1 MLVSMSKINKYYN
14 GNQVLNNINLSID
27 ENDRIGLIGING
39 CGKTTLLKIL
49 TGKELPDKLVDD
61 EGIISYSGKT
71 TIGYLEQINDLEN
84 ENTVITEMKNVFSS
98 LFDTLNRM
106 KELEKLMSEKNDLFH
121 KLSDEYA
128 KLSSYFEANDGY
140 NINVKIK
147 TILNGL
153 GFDENKFER
162 KITSF
167 SGGEKTR
174 LSIAKLLLENPNL
187 LILDEPT
194 NHLDFKTVLWLEDYL
209 KDYKGALLIVSHD
222 RYFLDKIV
230 TNICEIERGEIT
242 RYKGNYSKYLI
253 LKEES
258 VNRQQKEYELQQKEI
273 AKMEEYVAKN
283 LVRASTSKSAKSRV
297 KALEKMDRIEKPILK
312 NKNSIIDFNYT
323 IEPHSE
329 ILKVKNIDIS
339 VGIGENKKILKDNI
353 SFEIRRGDKIAI
365 IGENGI
371 GKSTLL
377 KIIQNKHPF
386 NGRLS
391 WGGNVKISYFEQE
404 SANLNPDNTL
414 MEEIHSRYSLMT
426 DLEIRSLLGKVR
438 LTGENVFKKISVVSG
453 GERAKLCFALMM
465 LERGNVLILDE
476 PTNHLD
482 LATKEILE
490 EALINYTGTI
500 IYVSHDR
507 YLLNKLSTK
516 IMEITKEDLE
526 IFDGNFDYYIQIQK
540 QREQQLQE
548 KIDEIKQQKV
558 KEQLQEKNTKVYKSK
573 EQRNKEAQKRT
584 QIKNLEMEIE
594 SLQSKLDELQVEITK
609 ENVYSDYN
617 LMNDFCLEIDNIKN
631 KINEK
636 FDEWAILSDE

>member
-1 MLVSMSKINKYYN
+1 M
-14 GNQVLNNINLSID
+14 
-27 ENDRIGLIGING
+27 
-39 CGKTTLLKIL
+39 
-49 TGKELPDKLVDD
+49 
-61 EGIISYSGKT
+61 
-71 TIGYLEQINDLEN
+71 
-84 ENTVITEMKNVFSS
+84 
-98 LFDTLNRM
+98 
-106 KELEKLMSEKNDLFH
+106 
-121 KLSDEYA
+121 
-128 KLSSYFEANDGY
+128 
-140 NINVKIK
+140 
-147 TILNGL
+147 
-153 GFDENKFER
+153 
-162 KITSF
+162 
-167 SGGEKTR
+167 
-174 LSIAKLLLENPNL
+174 
-187 LILDEPT
+187 
-194 NHLDFKTVLWLEDYL
+194 
-209 KDYKGALLIVSHD
+209 
-222 RYFLDKIV
+222 
-230 TNICEIERGEIT
+230 
-242 RYKGNYSKYLI
+242 
-253 LKEES
+253 
-258 VNRQQKEYELQQKEI
+258 
-273 AKMEEYVAKN
+273 AKN

-353 SFEIRRGDKIAI
+353 SFEIRRGDKVAI

-414 MEEIHSRYSLMT
+414 MEEIHSRYPLMT

-438 LTGENVFKKISVVSG
+438 LTGENVFKKVSVVSG

-573 EQRNKEAQKRT
+573 EQRNKEAQKRI
-584 QIKNLEMEIE
+584 QIKNLENEIE
-594 SLQSKLDELQVEITK
+594 QLQSKLDELQVEITK

-636 FDEWAILSDE
+636 FDEWANLSDE